1 MKLLLIIINVIT
13 IMLLIWVQLIWA
25 RTADMLS
32 VVQIVQLALLSDGDI
47 PAIVALSNMA
57 WCVCMSCFSLSL
69 LHVVLIIFYQRRHR
83 R

>member
-47 PAIVALSNMA
+47 PAIVAL
-57 WCVCMSCFSLSL
+57 
-69 LHVVLIIFYQRRHR
+69 
-83 R
+83 